1 MADVAHDLHGEFW
14 QAPLPVQVSLEHP
27 QDHGECVSVPA
38 CSRCGTEF
46 MMDSRFCYAC
56 GTKRPADFAELASA
70 NRWTDA
76 VSVTFAGF
84 TNVGRIIVPLFAKA
98 VRSTISALPSVF
110 SVDSVASVRRQTG
123 LGTAS
128 LTAFVAGITCCLV
141 ALFLGFSGSREP
153 GTMML
158 AGHLE
163 RIEWLLGGT
172 AAFMAGLLLKKPS
185 GRD

>member
-14 QAPLPVQVSLEHP
+14 QAPLPTQVPLET
-27 QDHGECVSVPA
+27 VSDSNASVAAPA

-56 GTKRPADFAELASA
+56 GTRRPADFEELTST
-70 NRWTDA
+70 NRWMDALLTTFTGFTKA
-76 VSVTFAGF
+76 VSTVA
-84 TNVGRIIVPLFAKA
+84 RLLSKA
-98 VRSTISALPSVF
+98 ARGTISALASVF
-110 SVDSVASVRRQTG
+110 SPDSVAAVRRQTG

-128 LTAFVAGITCCLV
+128 LMAFVVGVVCCLV

-172 AAFMAGLLLKKPS
+172 AAFVAGLLLKRRS
-185 GRD
+185 NRD